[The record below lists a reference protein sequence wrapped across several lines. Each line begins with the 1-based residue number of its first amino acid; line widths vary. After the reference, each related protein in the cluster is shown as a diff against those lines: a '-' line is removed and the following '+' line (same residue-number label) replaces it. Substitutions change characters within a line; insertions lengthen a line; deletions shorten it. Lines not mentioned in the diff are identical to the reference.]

1 MNYLIVENRPEG
13 FFSNFNLII
22 GSLNYLYDSKIDNFY
37 FHWNNPLYQE
47 NSENLFDKYFF
58 KQNIEEKLKK
68 KSADSNEIVFDK
80 IYTTVD
86 LGVHLF
92 NFITPI
98 EVYRKMNSILRFH
111 NYFDNEI
118 YKSCNV
124 ASAKKEKS
132 LGVHVRGTD
141 HSRHGKLLT
150 LEYYFSKIDERLNNH
165 YDNLFLATDEN
176 KIVNAFKH
184 RYGDRVFTNQEI
196 KRSDTMQSIHY
207 SNFPSKEKLV
217 IDVMTDAASLANCD
231 EIIIT
236 ASNVSGYVLMVNP
249 DIKYQQIDTHV
260 EFIH

>member
-1 MNYLIVENRPEG
+1 
-13 FFSNFNLII
+13 
-22 GSLNYLYDSKIDNFY
+22 
-37 FHWNNPLYQE
+37 
-47 NSENLFDKYFF
+47 
-58 KQNIEEKLKK
+58 
-68 KSADSNEIVFDK
+68 
-80 IYTTVD
+80 
-86 LGVHLF
+86 
-92 NFITPI
+92 
-98 EVYRKMNSILRFH
+98 MNSILRFH